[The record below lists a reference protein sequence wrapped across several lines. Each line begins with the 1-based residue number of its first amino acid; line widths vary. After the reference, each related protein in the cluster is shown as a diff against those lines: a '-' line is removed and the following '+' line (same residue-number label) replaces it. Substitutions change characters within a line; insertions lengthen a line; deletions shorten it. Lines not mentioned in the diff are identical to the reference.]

1 MVRYFLILFLSLL
14 FFSACS
20 QKANQSPYVIV
31 LGIAQ
36 DGGVPHARCSKS
48 CCLNRWDKPEKKVMV
63 TSLGIVD
70 PNTNET
76 WMIDATPDFP
86 KQFEL
91 LTQNNQEK
99 LKGIFLTHAH
109 MGHYTG
115 LMHLGREVMGAKS
128 IPVYAMPRMKK
139 YLSSNG
145 PWSQL
150 VILDNIEL
158 NKLKNGK
165 KVKLNKRMSITPFL
179 VPHRDEYSETV
190 GYKIQGPN
198 KSLIFIPDIDKWE
211 KWDKDIV
218 NIASENDY
226 ALIDGSFYTANELPG
241 RDISEI
247 PHPFIIESMA
257 KFKSLS
263 NNDKFKIHF
272 IHLNHTNPALT
283 NNSNA
288 QNQIK
293 NTGFNIAQRG
303 QAFKL

>member
-36 DGGVPHARCSKS
+36 DGGVPHASCSKS
-48 CCLNRWDKPEKKVMV
+48 CCINRWDKPEKKVMV

-70 PNTNET
+70 PNSNET

-86 KQFEL
+86 KQLEM
-91 LTQNNQEK
+91 LTGNNLEK

-109 MGHYTG
+109 IGHYTG
-115 LMHLGREVMGAKS
+115 LMHLGREVMGAQS
-128 IPVYAMPRMKK
+128 VPVYAMPKMTKFLR
-139 YLSSNG
+139 SNG

-150 VILDNIEL
+150 VDLDNIEIK
-158 NKLKNGK
+158 KLKKNRPI
-165 KVKLNKRMSITPFL
+165 VLNKRISITPFI
-179 VPHRDEYSETV
+179 VPHRDEFSETV
-190 GYKIQGPN
+190 GYQIKGPN
-198 KSLIFIPDIDKWE
+198 KSLVFIPDIDKWE

>member
-1 MVRYFLILFLSLL
+1 MVRYFLILSLL

-20 QKANQSPYVIV
+20 QKINQSPYVIV

-36 DGGVPHARCSKS
+36 DGGVPHASCSKS
-48 CCLNRWDKPEKKVMV
+48 CCINLWDKPEKKVMV

-70 PNTNET
+70 PNSNET

-86 KQFEL
+86 QQFEL
-91 LTQNNQEK
+91 LTQNNREK

-145 PWSQL
+145 PWRQL

-226 ALIDGSFYTANELPG
+226 ALIDGSFYTANELPD
-241 RDISEI
+241 RDMSEI

>member
-1 MVRYFLILFLSLL
+1 MVRYFLILSLL

-20 QKANQSPYVIV
+20 QKVNQSPYVIV

-36 DGGVPHARCSKS
+36 DGGVPHASCSKS
-48 CCLNRWDKPEKKVMV
+48 CCINRWDKPEKKVMV

-150 VILDNIEL
+150 VILDNIVL

-165 KVKLNKRMSITPFL
+165 KEKLNKRMSITPFL

-190 GYKIQGPN
+190 GYKIQGPD

-241 RDISEI
+241 RDMSEI

-293 NTGFNIAQRG
+293 NTGFKIAHIG

>member
-1 MVRYFLILFLSLL
+1 
-14 FFSACS
+14 
-20 QKANQSPYVIV
+20 
-31 LGIAQ
+31 
-36 DGGVPHARCSKS
+36 
-48 CCLNRWDKPEKKVMV
+48 
-63 TSLGIVD
+63 
-70 PNTNET
+70 
-76 WMIDATPDFP
+76 
-86 KQFEL
+86 
-91 LTQNNQEK
+91 
-99 LKGIFLTHAH
+99 
-109 MGHYTG
+109 
-115 LMHLGREVMGAKS
+115 
-128 IPVYAMPRMKK
+128 
-139 YLSSNG
+139 
-145 PWSQL
+145 
-150 VILDNIEL
+150 
-158 NKLKNGK
+158 
-165 KVKLNKRMSITPFL
+165 MSITPFL

-218 NIASENDY
+218 NIASEKDY

-241 RDISEI
+241 RDMSEI